1 MWFALLLAIFTPVFA
16 QVSVTTYQYDNTRAG
31 TNSNETILT
40 PSNVNVT
47 QFGQLFS
54 DPIDGQ
60 AYAQPLYLPN
70 VSISGATHNV
80 VFIATEND
88 SVYAFDADSKATL
101 WHTTFLINGATT
113 VPYTDVG
120 CSQIAPQIGI
130 TGTPVI
136 DPASGTIFV
145 VAMTKESGNYVHRLH
160 ALDVTTGL
168 EKLGSPV
175 VIQASVPGTGDGGS
189 TVTLIP
195 KNYKQ
200 RPGLLLL
207 NGVVYLGMS
216 SHCDIGTYHGWL
228 LGFNEQSLQQVAVYN
243 DTPNGAM
250 GSFWTGGAAPAADS
264 AGYIYVVSGN
274 GTFDAGSGG
283 VDLGESY
290 IKLNSSNM
298 SVADYFTPFNYA
310 SLDAADLDTGSAG
323 VALLGPEA
331 GSAAHPNLMVG
342 AGKEGR
348 LYLIDR
354 GDLGKWQSAGDAV
367 VQSIPKAIS
376 GLFGN
381 PAYFDQWAYFCGGD
395 DQLRAYPVSNAIMGA
410 PVVSQFTFTN
420 FGCVP
425 TISANGTSDAILWA
439 LDDDSHTLRAFEAT
453 NVANALWDSSQ
464 NSARDSIDSVVKF
477 TAPMVVNGKVY
488 VATNTA
494 LYAFGL
500 LSPPAALTI
509 ANSASFATGSAAPG
523 SLISIA
529 GSALATS
536 TASATGFPLPQSL
549 GGASVTINGLPASL
563 LYASATLINAQVPIE
578 TPAGPAMVTVNNN
591 VSATLTI
598 AAAAPGIFEIVPGQ
612 AAAVNLNGTV
622 NGASNP
628 VAAGGE
634 IAVYVTGLGAV
645 NPAVEDGAA
654 ASLTT
659 LSYVN
664 ATVSATIGGQPANVI
679 FAGLAPGYAGLYQV
693 NVIVPQLAPG
703 AYPIQFAVG
712 GVLSN
717 TASVSLQ

>member
-1 MWFALLLAIFTPVFA
+1 MRFGLLLFAIPLIA
-16 QVSVTTYQYDNTRAG
+16 QTSVTTYQYDNTRAG

-47 QFGQLFS
+47 QFGKLFS
-54 DPIDGQ
+54 DPIAGQ

-70 VSISGATHNV
+70 VTVGGVTHNV
-80 VFIATEND
+80 VFVATEND
-88 SVYAFDADSKATL
+88 SVYAFDADSQATL
-101 WHTTFLINGATT
+101 WHTSFLINGATT
-113 VPYTDVG
+113 VPYTDIDCG
-120 CSQIAPQIGI
+120 QIEPQIGI

-136 DPASGTIFV
+136 DPASGTLYV
-145 VAMTKESGNYVHRLH
+145 VAMTKESGNYLHRLH

-168 EKLGSPV
+168 ERAGSPV
-175 VIQASVPGTGDGGS
+175 VIQASVPGSGDGGS

-207 NGVVYLGMS
+207 SGVVYVGMS

-228 LGFNEQSLQQVAVYN
+228 IGYNEQSLQQVAVYN

-250 GSFWTGGAAPAADS
+250 GSFWAGGAAPAADS
-264 AGYIYVVSGN
+264 SGYIYVVSGN

-290 IKLNSSNM
+290 IKLNSSNL

-354 GDLGKWQSAGDAV
+354 GNLGKWQSSGDAV
-367 VQSIPKAIS
+367 VQTIPNAIS

-381 PAYFDQWAYFCGGD
+381 PAYFNQWAYFCGGD
-395 DQLRAYPVSNAIMGA
+395 DQLRAYPVSNAMLGA

-420 FGCVP
+420 YGCVP
-425 TISANGTSDAILWA
+425 TISANGTSNAILWA

-464 NSARDSIDSVVKF
+464 NSARDAIDSVVKF
-477 TAPMVVNGKVY
+477 TAPMVANGKVY

-500 LSPPAALTI
+500 LSPAPSISI
-509 ANSASFATGSAAPG
+509 ANSASFATGTAAPG

-536 TASATGFPLPQSL
+536 TASATTFPLPQSL
-549 GGASVTINGLPASL
+549 GGASVTINGLSAPL
-563 LYASATLINAQVPIE
+563 LYASAGLINAQVPIE
-578 TPAGPAMVTVNNN
+578 TPAGPATVMVNNK

-598 AAAAPGIFEIVPGQ
+598 AAAAPGIFEILPGQ

-622 NGASNP
+622 NGPSTP

-634 IAVYVTGLGAV
+634 IALYVTGLGAV
-645 NPAVEDGAA
+645 NPAVADGAA

-664 ATVSATIGGQPANVI
+664 TTVTATIGGQAARVI

-693 NVIVPQLAPG
+693 NVLVPQLAAG
-703 AYPIQFAVG
+703 AYPIQISAG

-717 TASVSLQ
+717 SAIVSVE